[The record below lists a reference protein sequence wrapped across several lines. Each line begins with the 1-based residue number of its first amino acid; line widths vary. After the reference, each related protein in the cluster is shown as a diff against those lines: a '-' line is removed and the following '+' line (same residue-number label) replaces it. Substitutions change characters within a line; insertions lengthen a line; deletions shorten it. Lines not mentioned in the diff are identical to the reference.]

1 MVCATRPISRVEAT
15 PVCAKRQSSP
25 LKMPEIRLCR
35 STLRW
40 GVTRE
45 QQLLVA
51 QKLALVDGADRLSDL
66 DDREEAQRFR
76 SHGGPQSRPIGRQP
90 LGDLVTAARD
100 RFDAWGNTL
109 LIC

>member
-25 LKMPEIRLCR
+25 LKMPELSCR

-66 DDREEAQRFR
+66 DEIEKKHSVSVAMAARNHVRPQAEKPFR
-76 SHGGPQSRPIGRQP
+76 GRG
-90 LGDLVTAARD
+90 LGDGHETNHD
-100 RFDAWGNTL
+100 RS
-109 LIC
+109 